1 MARVATRTEKARRTV
16 AVSASEQPDA
26 AGQKAA
32 ADTAGVAGAQAESA
46 ESAESAGGRAAAS
59 EEFGRLT
66 DPFRRELLAHCY
78 RMLGSVHDAE
88 DLVQETYLRAWRS
101 YGGFEGRS
109 SLRTWLYR
117 IATNACLTALE
128 HRERRALPS
137 GLAAA
142 SEPPTAPLP
151 PSRPNEIAWLEPM
164 PDALVGLGAGGAPD
178 RDTLSQ
184 DAMSL
189 DPAAVVVSR
198 ETMRLAW
205 VAALQLLP
213 PRQRAALILHDV
225 LAWRAHEVAGLLGT
239 TTAAVNSA
247 LQRARAQLQ
256 QDAPTQDG
264 VAEPADPKLK
274 SVLDRYAAAFER
286 TDLDALL
293 RLLRDDVVVEMPP
306 RPMWYAGREAVGQFF
321 GVQVFSSHR
330 GFLMVPTSANGQ
342 PAMLGYMAGRDGVPH
357 AHAVHVL
364 TVTDTGISRIV
375 VFLDPE
381 PSVLGGFNL
390 PLSRTSPAGASPTT
404 PR

>member
-1 MARVATRTEKARRTV
+1 M
-16 AVSASEQPDA
+16 
-26 AGQKAA
+26 
-32 ADTAGVAGAQAESA
+32 ADTRVDED
-46 ESAESAGGRAAAS
+46 
-59 EEFGRLT
+59 FLT
-66 DPFRRELLAHCY
+66 LADPYRRELLAHCY

-101 YGGFEGRS
+101 YGGFQGRS

-137 GLAAA
+137 GLGAA
-142 SEPPTAPLP
+142 SEPPAAPLP
-151 PSRPNEIAWLEPM
+151 PDRANEIPWLEPM
-164 PDALVGLGAGGAPD
+164 PDALVGLGAGGGAD
-178 RDTLSQ
+178 RGTLSQ

-198 ETMRLAW
+198 ESMRLAW

-225 LAWRAHEVAGLLGT
+225 LAWRAHEVAELLGT

-256 QDAPTQDG
+256 QDAPTQDA
-264 VAEPADPKLK
+264 VAEPADPKLR

-286 TDLDALL
+286 TDLPALL
-293 RLLRDDVVVEMPP
+293 HLLREDVIVEMPP

-321 GVQVFSSHR
+321 GVQVLSQDR
-330 GFLMVPTSANGQ
+330 GFVMVPTRANGQ
-342 PAMLGYMAGRDGVPH
+342 PAMLGYVADRNGVAQ

-364 TVTDTGISRIV
+364 TITDTGISRIV
-375 VFLDPE
+375 AFLNPG
-381 PSVLGGFNL
+381 PLVLGGFGL
-390 PLSRTSPAGASPTT
+390 PLSGALPTT
-404 PR
+404 TQR